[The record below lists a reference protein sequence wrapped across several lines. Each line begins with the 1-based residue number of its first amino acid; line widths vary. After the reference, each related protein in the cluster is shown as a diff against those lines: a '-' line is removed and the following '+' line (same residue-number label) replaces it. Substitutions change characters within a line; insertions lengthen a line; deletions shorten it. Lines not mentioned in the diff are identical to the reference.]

1 MRFVTKEPI
10 LKGWS
15 GDQKYY
21 VTDEN
26 GGQFLLRI
34 SDATQAEKEFEK
46 FEMVNRVASLGVPM
60 CRPVEISA
68 SAEGVFAI
76 YEWIEGGDAEDIIP
90 TLTETAQY
98 NYGVEA
104 GHILKTIHTIPAPSD
119 QEPWE
124 SRFNRKMDMKI
135 KKYGECP
142 IHYEN
147 GDAFLTYIRENRH
160 LLKDRPQV
168 YHHGDY
174 HIGNFMIDRSRKL
187 RVIDFNRCDYGDP
200 WEEFNRIVW
209 CAEKAPH
216 FASGMVDGYFGGE
229 VPTLFWRLLALYIAS
244 NTLSSVYW
252 AIPFGEEEI
261 QTMLKQAQNVLR
273 WYDDMRNIVPTW
285 YQARGREI

>member
-15 GDQKYY
+15 GDQKYH

-34 SDATQAEKEFEK
+34 SDATQAEKEIEK
-46 FEMVNRVASLGVPM
+46 FEMVKRVASLGVPM

-104 GHILKTIHTIPAPSD
+104 GHILKTIHTIPAPPD

-124 SRFNRKMDMKI
+124 SRFSRKMDTKI
-135 KKYGECP
+135 RKYGECP

-216 FASGMVDGYFGGE
+216 FASGMVDGYFSGE